1 MPDLTALA
9 ARWDAALNGALL
21 QDAQVGYLLLTTLRV
36 LVAWAAWRA
45 LQALGRWLAVALP
58 PPRTPANV
66 LYWAR
71 WWVWLRLREYAPL
84 KVGVTASAVLL
95 VLQIPA
101 GVRGVRNVLTPASL
115 GFSLA
120 LLLLLIG
127 LAQLLNSLA
136 RRIAHPADP

>member
-1 MPDLTALA
+1 MADLSAH
-9 ARWDAALNGALL
+9 WDAFYNGAIL
-21 QDAQVGYLLLTTLRV
+21 QDAQLGYILLSILRV

-58 PPRTPANV
+58 PPHTPANV
-66 LYWAR
+66 VYWLR

-84 KVGVTASAVLL
+84 KVGVAASAALL

-127 LAQLLNSLA
+127 LAQLLNHLA
-136 RRIAHPADP
+136 RRIPHPD